1 MPVEINITDKIYDFI
16 DPSTGKKITEEEF
29 AKKYPGVGVG
39 GYAPNSQPTGN
50 GTQDEETKKE

>member
-39 GYAPNSQPTGN
+39 GYAPNTRQASN
-50 GTQDEETKKE
+50 GEKNETTKKE